1 MNILHLLSRSDS
13 YDAVAGALDL
23 ISHLENKGC
32 NCVVTSSLNPA
43 ILESNRS
50 QIQHY
55 CLPKFESNIKH
66 FFVAYKKLKEIIEV
80 NKIDVVH
87 SYCSVSSWL
96 AFWACRHT
104 DRPLV
109 NTTYDFYPKNFWN
122 YSLMLNKKIIVH
134 NEALG
139 KHLMSNYNLPR
150 ERLCFIKQSLD
161 LSNYNFQDV
170 DQRSK
175 TDFNIGM
182 IAPSQPSKE
191 YEYFLKAMVK
201 VTRIVPPVKIW
212 LISYRSK
219 FRQNI
224 KEDIE
229 VWIRRLGLVNY
240 VKFFDTADLNMS
252 FLSKLN
258 ILMFSAFREN
268 ATARPILEA
277 QAYGVPVIA
286 TRVGGV
292 ADIIIDNKTGILVP
306 PQDNSILANTI
317 IKTLK
322 DFSLSRDIAIS
333 ARKRLEKE
341 FNLENN
347 VSNFIDLYKEVKGK
361 LKILA
366 INVGS
371 IQEVVS
377 SIPALQVIKGRMSN
391 GQITSLVNYRSR
403 SLLRRC
409 PYVDDFIVYDRQS
422 KHKGLA
428 GFMQILSLLIRERFD
443 LVFDFDNSFKTHLL
457 SYLSL
462 ANKRFGYA
470 NNFIHR
476 FLINNG
482 VKRHSKSTSL
492 TGNKLQLLN
501 PLKIEP
507 KDHKIELWPSPE
519 DIEFAENF
527 LKDSWI
533 GKEKI
538 VGMDITPR
546 RRFFKNTKAIDYLAY
561 LCDKLAN
568 QKIRVMLFDTKDD
581 SGMKNQL
588 LKRIKSKPILAT
600 GNLSTIQIACLI
612 KKCDLY
618 ISLNQESSY
627 LALAMKIPSL
637 ILASKINN
645 SDFIKHKNI
654 QVLPTKYFS
663 PNLLAKNRRRRFR
676 GSAHKDN
683 IVEAIDKLIHGK

>member
-13 YDAVAGALDL
+13 YDAIAGALDL
-23 ISHLENKGC
+23 ISHLDNKGC

-43 ILESNRS
+43 VLESNRA

-55 CLPKFESNIKH
+55 DLPKFEANIKH

-87 SYCSVSSWL
+87 SYCTVGSWL
-96 AFWACRHT
+96 AFLACRHT
-104 DRPLV
+104 DRPMI
-109 NTTYDFYPKNFWN
+109 NTCYDFYPKNLWN
-122 YSLMLNKKIIVH
+122 HALILNKKVVVH

-139 KHLMSNYNLPR
+139 EHLISNYNLPR
-150 ERLCFIKQSLD
+150 ERLRFIKQSLD

-201 VTRIVPPVKIW
+201 VTRIIPPIKIW

-224 KEDIE
+224 KEDLE
-229 VWIRRLGLVNY
+229 VWIRRLGLTNY
-240 VKFFDTADLNMS
+240 VKFFDTSDLNLS

-258 ILMFSAFREN
+258 ILMFSAFQEN
-268 ATARPILEA
+268 AAARPILEA
-277 QAYGVPVIA
+277 QAYGVPVIT

-306 PQDNSILANTI
+306 PQDNSLLANTI

-322 DFSLSRDIAIS
+322 DFSLSRDIAIN
-333 ARKRLEKE
+333 ARKRIEKE
-341 FNLENN
+341 FNLKNN
-347 VSNFIDLYKEVKGK
+347 ISDFIDTYKEVKNNV
-361 LKILA
+361 KILA

-371 IQEVVS
+371 IQEIIS
-377 SIPALQVIKGRMSN
+377 SIPALQLIKDHIPHN
-391 GQITSLVNYRSR
+391 QITSLINHSSR

-409 PYVDDFIVYDRQS
+409 PYVDEFIVYDRQS

-428 GFMQILSLLIRERFD
+428 GFMHILSLLIRGRFD
-443 LVFDFDNSFKTHLL
+443 LVFDFENNFKTHLL
-457 SYLSL
+457 SYLCL

-470 NNFIHR
+470 NNFVHK

-482 VKRHSKSTSL
+482 VKKPGKSTGL
-492 TGNKLQLLN
+492 TENKLQLLS
-501 PLKIEP
+501 PLKIES
-507 KDHKIELWPSPE
+507 KDHKLELWPAPE

-538 VGMDITPR
+538 VGMDISSR
-546 RRFFKNTKAIDYLAY
+546 RRFFKNTRTIDYLAY
-561 LCDKLAN
+561 LCDRLAN
-568 QKIRVMLFDTKDD
+568 QQIRVMLFDTKDD
-581 SGMKNQL
+581 SNIKNQL
-588 LKRIKSKPILAT
+588 FKRIKSKPILAM
-600 GNLSTIQIACLI
+600 GNMSTIQVACLI

-627 LALAMKIPSL
+627 LALAMKIPSI

-654 QVLPTKYFS
+654 QVLPAKYFS
-663 PNLLAKNRRRRFR
+663 SNIQAKNKKRRFR
-676 GSAHKDN
+676 DSTHKDN
-683 IVEAIDKLIHGK
+683 VIEVIDKLIQGK